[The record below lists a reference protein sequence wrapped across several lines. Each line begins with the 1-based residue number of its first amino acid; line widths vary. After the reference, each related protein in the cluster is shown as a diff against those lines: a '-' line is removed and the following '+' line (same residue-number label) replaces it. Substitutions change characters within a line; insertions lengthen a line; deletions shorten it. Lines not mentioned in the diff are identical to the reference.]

1 MLCHLKLVNYV
12 STVQPLELFW
22 NVEEKWMNTD
32 ETHTRTLWYS
42 ITHIPEYELQKEI
55 NKPIF
60 RNYSAINPQHF

>member
-1 MLCHLKLVNYV
+1 
-12 STVQPLELFW
+12 
-22 NVEEKWMNTD
+22 MNTD